1 MLGNPLLG
9 TYVPSRIHD
18 RPFPVGVGVG
28 VGVGAGVQLGLLAL
42 AGTLA

>member
-1 MLGNPLLG
+1 MLG

-18 RPFPVGVGVG
+18 DPVPVGVGVG